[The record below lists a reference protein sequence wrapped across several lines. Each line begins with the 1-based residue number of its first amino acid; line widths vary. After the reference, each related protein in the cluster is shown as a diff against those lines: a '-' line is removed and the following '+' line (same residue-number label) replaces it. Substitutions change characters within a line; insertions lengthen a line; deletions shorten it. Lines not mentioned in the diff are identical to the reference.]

1 MIGIR
6 RNVPESGK
14 TLTVVFGLAALLLV
28 MWMVSQSI
36 ASEAF
41 RGVILLGA
49 VMVAL
54 AVAGKTL
61 SNWRLGVYLFLIWLL
76 FEDFVR
82 KYMGND
88 MYIYFAKD
96 ALIAIIY
103 IALLLDSSRQ
113 ETDRFRPPFKYALG
127 LFFILG
133 AAQFFNPGSPSLW
146 YGVLGL
152 KLYFYYIPLMFVGY
166 GFIREERDLRRFL
179 VINMGLAAVIS
190 VVGILQTIVGQ
201 DFLNPKSGRDI
212 DELGHL
218 VRVTP
223 SGLLVARPPSVFVSA
238 GRFSDY
244 LLLAFILGLG
254 TAGYLLLR
262 TKSGRKIVFPAVALL
277 GVATMVSG
285 GRGAFVYAIASALV
299 LPVGMLWGA
308 PQKLGEGYRLL
319 KAIRRSLVYVALALS
334 LAVIIFPDV
343 IGARWAF
350 YRETISPDSPDS
362 EATFRAWDY
371 PVGEFRKAFSDR
383 DWMIGHGIGTASL
396 GGQYVSRIME
406 APRAGWGTES
416 GYGNLILEFGI
427 LGPILWLVWT
437 TSLMFAAGR
446 AVLRLKGTWAF
457 PIAFAISWFA
467 FLLLFPLTSGSLVS
481 YQDFALN
488 AYFWLLIGVLFR
500 LPTLVSQES
509 AGHLNTHR
517 RGLVLS
523 GQATLNGAFRRQV
536 GGAMSAALS
545 KIR

>member
-1 MIGIR
+1 MIDIR
-6 RNVPESGK
+6 RDIPESGK
-14 TLTVVFGLAALLLV
+14 TLTVVGLAAVLGVLWL
-28 MWMVSQSI
+28 VSQSI
-36 ASEAF
+36 ASEAS

-49 VMVAL
+49 TVVAL

-61 SNWRLGVYLFLIWLL
+61 TNWRIGVYFFLVWLL
-76 FEDFVR
+76 FEDLVR
-82 KYMGND
+82 KYMGNN

-103 IALLLDSSRQ
+103 VALLIDSSRR
-113 ETDRFRPPFKYALG
+113 ESDRFRPPFKYALG
-127 LFFILG
+127 LFFLLG

-166 GFIREERDLRRFL
+166 ALLRTEHDLHRFL
-179 VINMGLAAVIS
+179 VVTIGLAAVIS
-190 VVGILQTIVGQ
+190 MIGIIQAVVGM
-201 DFLNPKSGRDI
+201 DFLNPRSGRDI

-223 SGLLVARPPSVFVSA
+223 SGLLVTRPPSVFVSA
-238 GRFSDY
+238 GRSSDY
-244 LLLAFILGLG
+244 LLLVFILGLG

-262 TKSGRKIVFPAVALL
+262 TKQGRKIVFPAVALI

-285 GRGAFVYAIASALV
+285 GRGAFVYAMASALV
-299 LPVGMLWGA
+299 LSAGMLWGA
-308 PQKLGEGYRLL
+308 PPKLGEGYRLV
-319 KAIRRSLVYVALALS
+319 KAIRRSFVFVALALS
-334 LAVIIFPDV
+334 LAVTIFPDV

-371 PVGEFRKAFSDR
+371 PVGEFLKAFSDR

-396 GGQYVSRIME
+396 GGQYVYRIMQ
-406 APRAGWGTES
+406 APRTSWGTES
-416 GYGNLILEFGI
+416 GYGNMILEFGV

-446 AVLRLKGTWAF
+446 AVLSLKGTWAF
-457 PIAFAISWFA
+457 PVGFAISWFA

-500 LPTLVSQES
+500 LPTLVSQGRPEC
-509 AGHLNTHR
+509 
-517 RGLVLS
+517 RGLLAPAS
-523 GQATLNGAFRRQV
+523 
-536 GGAMSAALS
+536 
-545 KIR
+545 